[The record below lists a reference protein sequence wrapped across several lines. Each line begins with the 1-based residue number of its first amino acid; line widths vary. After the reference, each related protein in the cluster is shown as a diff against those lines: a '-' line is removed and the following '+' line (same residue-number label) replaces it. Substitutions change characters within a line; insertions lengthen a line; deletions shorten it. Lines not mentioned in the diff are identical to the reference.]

1 MNSLDID
8 TVINAQNVVYGTAI
22 DLDPAAGRNQPIRP
36 VLDGSFITV
45 PLDSTGA
52 FPSQNKPLLLTT
64 VSHEAAY
71 AIYKSFPALPEE
83 AFPPICAA
91 TFGPDRTDVVINAPF
106 YAPVPSAIDGSVDA
120 RVQLQ
125 NVGTDYLWK
134 CSSWTF
140 ARSWVQHGG
149 SAFVGQYV
157 VGASYPGNEAVP
169 YCSTP
174 GVLCH
179 QDDILIVVCI
189 FLFSSHIR
197 LCFLLHMAILL
208 VLVGFVF
215 ISSHLVL
222 PLPINLVSFLQ
233 HQAHI
238 LIEVSLYS
246 SAQPPTQRAPN
257 PLSPPRCNNV
267 TGPSLQLVIP
277 TPRVCLP
284 GQLQPLPMFTP
295 SCLAGRARRLS
306 VLVTQTSGVR
316 VCSMITSS
324 STSKLSARLL
334 NGPCLGLVTFIRTSR
349 CKPGVSKLH
358 QASFS
363 SSCRKPPLL
372 IHSLLDPSVLSPN
385 SHR

>member
-1 MNSLDID
+1 LDID

-71 AIYKSFPALPEE
+71 AIYKSFPALPVE

-233 HQAHI
+233 HQAHM
-238 LIEVSLYS
+238 LIEVSLIV
-246 SAQPPTQRAPN
+246 RHN
-257 PLSPPRCNNV
+257 
-267 TGPSLQLVIP
+267 
-277 TPRVCLP
+277 
-284 GQLQPLPMFTP
+284 LQPNKRPIRSHLPDATT
-295 SCLAGRARRLS
+295 LQGL
-306 VLVTQTSGVR
+306 
-316 VCSMITSS
+316 
-324 STSKLSARLL
+324 
-334 NGPCLGLVTFIRTSR
+334 PC
-349 CKPGVSKLH
+349 
-358 QASFS
+358 
-363 SSCRKPPLL
+363 
-372 IHSLLDPSVLSPN
+372 N
-385 SHR
+385 W